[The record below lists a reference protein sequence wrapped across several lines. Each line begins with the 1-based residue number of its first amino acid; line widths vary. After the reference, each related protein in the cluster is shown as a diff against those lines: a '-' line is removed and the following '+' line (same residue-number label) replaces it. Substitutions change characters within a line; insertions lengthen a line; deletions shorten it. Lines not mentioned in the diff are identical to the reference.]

1 MNYGALETIAQSM
14 PRLADTERRIA
25 EFVQASPQKVLH
37 LNIAELARQ
46 AGTSS
51 AAVVRFCKRIGAEG
65 YSDFKLWLAKDV
77 YQGWNEKYL
86 PDLGLESQTPA
97 SKAIHDMAEAVRRT
111 MSALAA
117 TLSPQAVEEAE
128 RVR

>member
-77 YQGWNEKYL
+77 YQGWNEKIC
-86 PDLGLESQTPA
+86 PISA
-97 SKAIHDMAEAVRRT
+97 WNRKRRLRRQFMT
-111 MSALAA
+111 WRKQCAA
-117 TLSPQAVEEAE
+117 P
-128 RVR
+128 